1 MPFWVWLDK
10 ARLAKY
16 LSNMS
21 QTTFNV
27 RDILLG
33 LAAADIPLTVKGW
46 VRTRRDSKAGISFVQ
61 LTDGSSFHPLQVVA
75 PNTLANY
82 QDEVLKLTPG
92 CAVSATGVIVPS
104 PAKGQPFEMQAS
116 EVRAIGWVEDPD
128 TYPIQPKP
136 HTLEFL
142 REVAHLRPRTNVI
155 AAATRVR
162 HTVAQAIHRFF
173 DENGFLWIHTPIITS
188 SDAEGAGAMFRVS
201 TLDFA
206 NLPRDESGA
215 VDFGKDFF
223 GREAFLTVS
232 GQLNVE
238 AYCLALTKVY
248 TFGPTFRA
256 ENSNTSRHLA
266 EFWMIEPEIAFAD
279 LSDNATLAEQLL
291 KAALGSVLSERADD
305 LAFFDD
311 RIEKGLV
318 AKLQG
323 IVSSEF
329 VRMDYGEAIRI
340 LERAKETFEFP
351 VKWGVDLQS
360 EHERYLTEK
369 HAKKPVIVMNYPK
382 TIKAFYMRVND
393 DGETVAAM
401 DVLAPGIGE
410 IIGGSQREER
420 LDVLDARMA
429 ELGIDRAHYG
439 WYRDLRRY
447 GTVPHA
453 GFGLGLERTI
463 AYVTGLAN
471 IRDVIPFPRSPG
483 NARY

>member
-1 MPFWVWLDK
+1 MKNSVF
-10 ARLAKY
+10 
-16 LSNMS
+16 SG
-21 QTTFNV
+21 
-27 RDILLG
+27 RDILAG
-33 LAAADIPLTVKGW
+33 KAPADAPVTVKGW

-61 LTDGSSFHPLQVVA
+61 VTDGSSLHPVQVVA

-82 QDEVLKLTPG
+82 TDEILKLTAG
-92 CAVSATGVIVPS
+92 CAVEATGVIVPS
-104 PAKGQPFEMQAS
+104 PAKGQPFEMQATS
-116 EVRAIGWVEDPD
+116 IHVIGWVDDPD
-128 TYPIQPKP
+128 SYPIQPKP
-136 HTLEFL
+136 HSLEFL

-162 HTVAQAIHRFF
+162 HTLALAIHRFF
-173 DENGFLWIHTPIITS
+173 DENGFFWVNTPIITA

-201 TLDFA
+201 TLDLA
-206 NLPRDESGA
+206 NLPRTNDA
-215 VDFGKDFF
+215 AIDFSKDFF
-223 GREAFLTVS
+223 GSETFLTVS

-238 AYCLALTKVY
+238 AYCMALSKVY

-279 LSDNATLAEQLL
+279 LSDDATLAERLL
-291 KAALGSVLSERADD
+291 KSAFASLLSERADD
-305 LAFFDD
+305 IAFFDE
-311 RIEKGLV
+311 RIEKGLI
-318 AKLQG
+318 AKLEG
-323 IVSSEF
+323 IVNSEF
-329 VRMDYGEAIRI
+329 VRMDYSDAVAI
-340 LERAKETFEFP
+340 LERANEKFGFP
-351 VKWGVDLQS
+351 VEWGVDLQS

-369 HAKKPVIVMNYPK
+369 HVKKPVILMNYPK
-382 TIKAFYMRVND
+382 GIKAFYMRLND
-393 DGETVAAM
+393 DDRTVAAM

-429 ELGIDRAHYG
+429 EIGIAKEHYG

-453 GFGLGLERTI
+453 GFGLGFERTI

-471 IRDVIPFPRSPG
+471 VRDAIPFPRTPG
-483 NARY
+483 NAKF

>member
-1 MPFWVWLDK
+1 MDK
-10 ARLAKY
+10 KEFSVRAILADEAPK
-16 LSNMS
+16 
-21 QTTFNV
+21 
-27 RDILLG
+27 D
-33 LAAADIPLTVKGW
+33 AAVTVKGW
-46 VRTRRDSKAGISFVQ
+46 VRTRRDSKAGISFLQ
-61 LTDGSSFHPLQVVA
+61 ISDGSSFHPVQAVV
-75 PNTLANY
+75 PNTLSNY
-82 QDEVLKLTPG
+82 TDEVLKLTAG
-92 CAVSATGVIVPS
+92 CAVEATGMIVPS

-116 EVRAIGWVEDPD
+116 EVKVIGWVEDPD

-136 HTLEFL
+136 HSLEYL

-155 AAATRVR
+155 GAATRVR
-162 HTVAQAIHRFF
+162 HTLAQAIHRFF
-173 DENGFLWIHTPIITS
+173 DENGFFWVNTPIITS
-188 SDAEGAGAMFRVS
+188 SDAEGAGEMFRVS
-201 TLDFA
+201 TLDLA
-206 NLPRDESGA
+206 NLPRTTEGKI
-215 VDFGKDFF
+215 DFAKDFF

-266 EFWMIEPEIAFAD
+266 EFWMVEPEIAFAD
-279 LSDNATLAEQLL
+279 LSDDAALAERLL
-291 KAALGSVLSERADD
+291 KAAFTTLLKERHED
-305 LAFFDD
+305 LAFFDE

-318 AKLQG
+318 AKLEG
-323 IVSSEF
+323 IVGSEF
-329 VRMDYGEAIRI
+329 VRMDYTEAVKV
-340 LERAKETFEFP
+340 LEKATDKFEFP

-369 HAKKPVIVMNYPK
+369 HAKKPVIVVNYPK
-382 TIKAFYMRVND
+382 DIKAFYMRVND
-393 DGETVAAM
+393 DGRTVAAM

-420 LDVLDARMA
+420 LDVLDARMTA
-429 ELGIDRAHYG
+429 LGIDKEHYA

-453 GFGLGLERTI
+453 GFGLGFERTL

-471 IRDVIPFPRSPG
+471 VRDAIPFPRTPG